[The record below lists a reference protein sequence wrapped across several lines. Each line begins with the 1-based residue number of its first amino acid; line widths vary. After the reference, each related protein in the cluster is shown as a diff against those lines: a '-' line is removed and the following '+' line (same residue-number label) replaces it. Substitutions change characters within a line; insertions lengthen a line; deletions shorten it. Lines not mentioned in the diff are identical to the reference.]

1 VQASIR
7 DFIKDSRRDL
17 TMLDAISNFRYFW
30 DTIDIIVVAL
40 IIYYLLSLIEG
51 TRAVQ
56 MLFGLA
62 AVFVLYFLSQR
73 WELYTLNWILGHFL
87 GSIILIA
94 VILFQQDIRRALAAF
109 GGNPLVLKI
118 YHGKS
123 EELVVDEIVKA
134 TSFLSNRQ
142 VGALIAIERKNSLA
156 DFVEIGMRV
165 DAWVSRELIISI
177 FNPTSPLHDGGVIIG
192 RNKIL
197 SVGSFFPLATD
208 PDLERELGTRHR
220 AAIGLTRETDAVVV
234 VVSEETGTI
243 SLAFQGNLTRGLD
256 ATSLNNRLLDLL
268 EIKRGQTDRQRI
280 FSRILRRKQAGKTSA

>member
-1 VQASIR
+1 
-7 DFIKDSRRDL
+7 
-17 TMLDAISNFRYFW
+17 MLDAISNFRFFW
-30 DTIDIIVVAL
+30 DTVDIIVVAL

-62 AVFVLYFLSQR
+62 AIFVLYFLSQR

-123 EELVVDEIVKA
+123 EGLVVDEIVKA
-134 TSFLSNRQ
+134 TSFLANRQ

-177 FNPTSPLHDGGVIIG
+177 FNPASPLHDGGVIIG
-192 RNKIL
+192 GNKIL

-220 AAIGLTRETDAVVV
+220 AAIGLTRETDAVVI

-256 ATSLNNRLLDLL
+256 ATSLNNLLLDLL
-268 EIKRGQTDRQRI
+268 EIKRSQTDSKRI
-280 FSRILRRKQAGKTSA
+280 FNRILRKKQVEKTSA